1 MTPIAKV
8 YIMIIPIHTI
18 LTFQLD
24 SILCHLVLVDLV
36 HIIQIRIEYL
46 SKLCYILFI
55 VSFCSPS
62 VEMHYTIAHM
72 SRIIQIHYHL

>member
-1 MTPIAKV
+1 MTPIAKM
-8 YIMIIPIHTI
+8 YIMIISIHTI
-18 LTFQLD
+18 LKFQID

-55 VSFCSPS
+55 VSFCSSS

-72 SRIIQIHYHL
+72 SRIVQIHYHL